1 MQLFFRSPLRGYDG
15 LDKYNTWHLTAIHTH
30 EIARRCLYEI
40 ADLYFPTDLHRPI
53 FYSSLA
59 VEMSCKYKILKAFF
73 GSCFLISQYA
83 SEFYFNYLISGFI
96 HSVQIISQSFN
107 SSQRKRKKSYKI
119 FLIIHFDIL
128 LC

>member
-1 MQLFFRSPLRGYDG
+1 MKLLAVAFMKLRTYIFQQI
-15 LDKYNTWHLTAIHTH
+15 YIVP
-30 EIARRCLYEI
+30 
-40 ADLYFPTDLHRPI
+40 F

-73 GSCFLISQYA
+73 GSCFLKNQYA

-107 SSQRKRKKSYKI
+107 SSQRKRKKSYKL

>member
-1 MQLFFRSPLRGYDG
+1 MKLLAVAFMKSRTYIFQQIYIVPF
-15 LDKYNTWHLTAIHTH
+15 
-30 EIARRCLYEI
+30 
-40 ADLYFPTDLHRPI
+40 
-53 FYSSLA
+53 FYSSP
-59 VEMSCKYKILKAFF
+59 VEMSCKYKILKVFF
-73 GSCFLISQYA
+73 GSYFLKNQYA
-83 SEFYFNYLISGFI
+83 SEFYFDYLISGFI

>member
-1 MQLFFRSPLRGYDG
+1 MKLLAVAFMKSRTYIFQQIYIVPF
-15 LDKYNTWHLTAIHTH
+15 
-30 EIARRCLYEI
+30 
-40 ADLYFPTDLHRPI
+40 

-73 GSCFLISQYA
+73 GSCFLKNQYA
-83 SEFYFNYLISGFI
+83 SEFYFDYLISVFI

-107 SSQRKRKKSYKI
+107 SSQRKRKKAYKI